1 MRTATRNALRA
12 TAIAASVTLGAWAI
26 QPAFAQSN
34 GGPGPQKAE
43 QCPMM
48 KGEQCPMHKRG
59 YGIANPVEHVTKN
72 LDELGANLHLKDK
85 QQGAWKDYRDYLIQ
99 TAGDHQ
105 KQREGMREQRGTMR
119 DLPAPER
126 LRKMADHMQKKADD
140 MDKLAKKTASFYGTL
155 SPEQQTIFDL
165 HQRKHHPHKMK
176 HHRHGM

>member
-1 MRTATRNALRA
+1 MKTATRKAFRA
-12 TAIAASVTLGAWAI
+12 AVVAASVALAGLAI

-34 GGPGPQKAE
+34 GGLDQPKAE
-43 QCPMM
+43 QCPM
-48 KGEQCPMHKRG
+48 KGDKCPMHKHG

-105 KQREGMREQRGTMR
+105 KQREAMREQRGAMR

-126 LRKMADHMQKKADD
+126 LRKMADHMQKKAAD
-140 MDKLAKKTASFYGTL
+140 MDRLAKKTAAFYDTL
-155 SPEQQTIFDL
+155 SPEQKTIFDL
-165 HQRKHHPHKMK
+165 HQRNHHSYNKMK